1 MDNRKLL
8 GLNGL
13 LKGVGQIKYIKD
25 IVLPLGIAICLS
37 IMLMLGGKSPFTV
50 LEKISNMTISITST
64 LLSFSL
70 AGYTLLV
77 GLNLISTLKPKVDQ
91 EEDENNKITLY
102 EKINIVFSFYLLIQI
117 LTLLFSAI
125 ISILIVSP
133 TSLSEPFPDIINYI
147 GIVIFLVLFF
157 YELLLLKDL
166 VIIIY
171 NYSLFQK
178 HRKEDNNKE

>member
-8 GLNGL
+8 GLKGL
-13 LKGVGQIKYIKD
+13 LKGVRQINYIKD
-25 IVLPLGIAICLS
+25 IILPLCITICLF
-37 IMLMLGGKSPFTV
+37 IMLMLRGVSTLIV
-50 LEKISNMTISITST
+50 LEKICNTTISITST

-77 GLNLISTLKPKVDQ
+77 GLNLISTLKPKADQ
-91 EEDENNKITLY
+91 AEDENNKITLY

-117 LTLLFSAI
+117 LTLLFSATA
-125 ISILIVSP
+125 SILIISP
-133 TSLSEPFPDIINYI
+133 ISLPEPFPNIVNYI
-147 GIVIFLVLFF
+147 GIVILLVLFF

-178 HRKEDNNKE
+178 HRIEDNNKE

>member
-37 IMLMLGGKSPFTV
+37 IMLMLGGISPFTV

-117 LTLLFSAI
+117 
-125 ISILIVSP
+125 V
-133 TSLSEPFPDIINYI
+133 
-147 GIVIFLVLFF
+147 
-157 YELLLLKDL
+157 
-166 VIIIY
+166 
-171 NYSLFQK
+171 
-178 HRKEDNNKE
+178 

>member
-25 IVLPLGIAICLS
+25 IVLPLGIA
-37 IMLMLGGKSPFTV
+37 
-50 LEKISNMTISITST
+50 
-64 LLSFSL
+64 
-70 AGYTLLV
+70 TLLV
-77 GLNLISTLKPKVDQ
+77 GLNLISTLKPKVVQ

-147 GIVIFLVLFF
+147 GIVILLVLFF